1 MRRAATRARRMTRDC
16 LSRKT
21 RAFASARAP
30 PADVE
35 PKLWPSVRALLNEH
49 GLDARACMPG
59 SGPNGHLTRADV
71 MLAIG
76 SVDLDHLERIGAR
89 RPRAIPDVKPT
100 SLMEDYAFG
109 LAETQTWTEEHID
122 RERRDAAGTSG
133 TRGTSTPRAYAS
145 ADVDA
150 SEMASLRERV
160 FKETGIEVS
169 ARDCVMYAVGRALR
183 EAPELRGAGTRD
195 GADVRARAATEDGGW
210 IASAVTRADE
220 KTLTEIAAEARAR
233 EKKAR
238 EGDSSGPD
246 ARADGSFSVVT
257 LGALGVDAFAPV
269 IDPPGVATVAIG
281 AEKERVTLV
290 DGRPTTTTTMTAT
303 VSADRRVA
311 DEADAARWLDAF
323 AAQCRRA
330 SQWTV

>member
-1 MRRAATRARRMTRDC
+1 MRRMATRARTVTRDC
-16 LSRKT
+16 LSRTT
-21 RAFASARAP
+21 RAFASAP

-35 PKLWPSVRALLNEH
+35 PKLWPSVRALLREH

-76 SVDLDHLERIGAR
+76 SVDLDYLERLGVR
-89 RPRAIPDVKPT
+89 RPRAIPDEKPT
-100 SLMEDYAFG
+100 SLMDDYAFG
-109 LAETQTWTEEHID
+109 LARAQTWTEEEIG
-122 RERRDAAGTSG
+122 RERRDDARRRETSK
-133 TRGTSTPRAYAS
+133 TSAPHAYAS

-150 SEMASLRERV
+150 SEIASLRERV

-169 ARDCVMYAVGRALR
+169 VHDCVMYAVGRTLR
-183 EAPELRGAGTRD
+183 EVPELNGGPRER
-195 GADVRARAATEDGGW
+195 ADVRARAATEDGGC
-210 IASAVTRADE
+210 IASIVTRADE
-220 KTLTEIAAEARAR
+220 KTLTEIAADRRAW

-238 EGDSSGPD
+238 EEGSSGPE
-246 ARADGSFSVVT
+246 ARAGGSFSVAA
-257 LGALGVDAFAPV
+257 LGAFGVDAFAAV
-269 IDPPGVATVAIG
+269 IDPPRGAIVAIG

-323 AAQCRRA
+323 AAQFRRA
-330 SQWTV
+330 SRWTV

>member
-1 MRRAATRARRMTRDC
+1 MRRTTTRARTVTRECLSRATRAV
-16 LSRKT
+16 
-21 RAFASARAP
+21 ASAP
-30 PADVE
+30 PEDVE

-109 LAETQTWTEEHID
+109 LAETQTWTEEQID

-220 KTLTEIAAEARAR
+220 KTLTEIAAEARAW

-269 IDPPGVATVAIG
+269 IDPPGAATVAIG

>member
-1 MRRAATRARRMTRDC
+1 MRRTTTRARTVTRECLSRATRAV
-16 LSRKT
+16 
-21 RAFASARAP
+21 ASAP
-30 PADVE
+30 PEDVE

-76 SVDLDHLERIGAR
+76 SVDLDHLERLGAR
-89 RPRAIPDVKPT
+89 RPRAIPDARPT

-109 LAETQTWTEEHID
+109 LARKQTWTEEAVE
-122 RERRDAAGTSG
+122 REGRDAARRSETGA
-133 TRGTSTPRAYAS
+133 TSTPRAYAS

-160 FKETGIEVS
+160 FKETGIEVR
-169 ARDCVMYAVGRALR
+169 ARDCVMYAVGRTLR
-183 EAPELRGAGTRD
+183 EAPELSAGTRD
-195 GADVRARAATEDGGW
+195 RADVRARAATEDGGW
-210 IASAVTRADE
+210 IASVVTRADE
-220 KTLTEIAAEARAR
+220 KTLTEIAAEARAW

-238 EGDSSGPD
+238 EEDSSGLD
-246 ARADGSFSVVT
+246 ARAGGSFSVVT
-257 LGALGVDAFAPV
+257 LGALGVDAFAAV

-323 AAQCRRA
+323 AAQFRRA
-330 SQWTV
+330 SRWTV

>member
-1 MRRAATRARRMTRDC
+1 MRRTTTRARTVTRECLARATRAV
-16 LSRKT
+16 
-21 RAFASARAP
+21 ASAP
-30 PADVE
+30 PEDVE

-76 SVDLDHLERIGAR
+76 SVDLDHLERLGAR
-89 RPRAIPDVKPT
+89 RPRAIPDAKPT

-109 LAETQTWTEEHID
+109 LAETQTWTEEQID
-122 RERRDAAGTSG
+122 RERRGRDAAGTSG

-160 FKETGIEVS
+160 FKETGIEVR
-169 ARDCVMYAVGRALR
+169 ARDCVMYAVGRTLR
-183 EAPELRGAGTRD
+183 EAPELSAGTRD
-195 GADVRARAATEDGGW
+195 RADVRARAATEDGGW

-220 KTLTEIAAEARAR
+220 KTLTEIAAEARAW

-238 EGDSSGPD
+238 EEDSSGPD

-257 LGALGVDAFAPV
+257 LGALGVDAFAPI
-269 IDPPGVATVAIG
+269 IDPPGAATVAIG

-323 AAQCRRA
+323 AAQFRRA
-330 SQWTV
+330 SRWTV